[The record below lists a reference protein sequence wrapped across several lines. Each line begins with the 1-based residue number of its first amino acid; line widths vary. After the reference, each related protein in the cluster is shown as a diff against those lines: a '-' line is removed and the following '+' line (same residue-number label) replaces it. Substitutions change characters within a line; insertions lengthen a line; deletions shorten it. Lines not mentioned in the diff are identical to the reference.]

1 MTDINKRSKLHV
13 EGILPKEFL
22 YDLGTY
28 LQTCAHIELVT
39 AALVVCLKGELSSED
54 DWYTHYSRIR
64 KLPTKDLIKKLR
76 SSANAAVEF
85 GFNKDLLVLCDWLTR
100 FTSNRHI
107 AVHGAFFCSKGDF
120 LRVDYPR
127 NTGSKNEPN
136 YTKNREAITK
146 EVVSEAVLDADR
158 IYLIL
163 LGMIGKIENR
173 LPITVHRHI
182 VPVVSSPH

>member
-107 AVHGAFFCSKGDF
+107 AVHGAFF
-120 LRVDYPR
+120 LQQR
-127 NTGSKNEPN
+127 
-136 YTKNREAITK
+136 
-146 EVVSEAVLDADR
+146 
-158 IYLIL
+158 
-163 LGMIGKIENR
+163 
-173 LPITVHRHI
+173 
-182 VPVVSSPH
+182 